1 MLNDQRVAFLAC
13 DVRPFG
19 DGESHCGVADDLST
33 SELRG
38 DPDLPRV
45 RHRLKG
51 GRTRPLANLGLG
63 GGYLQ
68 RLQPGRAF
76 GRCDL
81 TGGNMRQDFTL

>member
-19 DGESHCGVADDLST
+19 DGESHCGVADDLSA

-45 RHRLKG
+45 RAWLKG
-51 GRTRPLANLGLG
+51 GRTRPLANLRLG

-68 RLQPGRAF
+68 RLQAGSAF